1 MSKLK
6 VERLIIRINTSDGIY
21 GTDLKFGYG
30 LNIISAENSSGKS
43 TCIQSIIYALGLE
56 GILGPSRKNPLK
68 SALTTKLRDNN
79 DTEIPVNESKIYLQ
93 LSNEHSRKIT
103 ILRKSDSDI
112 SKIVT
117 VYDCEFDKI
126 NPHKFTDYF
135 LKDPG
140 SAQREKGFHYFL
152 SNFLGITQPEV
163 IKYDGTKCPLYLES
177 IFTVNYVEQ
186 TRGWGGILNVIPT
199 YLGIKDLSQNVLE
212 YTLNLD
218 VREIRKKREIFLD
231 EKKNLETKWANTIS
245 ELESNAKAYGFFVS
259 TRIPDKI

>member
-93 LSNEHSRKIT
+93 LSNEHSR
-103 ILRKSDSDI
+103 
-112 SKIVT
+112 
-117 VYDCEFDKI
+117 
-126 NPHKFTDYF
+126 
-135 LKDPG
+135 
-140 SAQREKGFHYFL
+140 
-152 SNFLGITQPEV
+152 
-163 IKYDGTKCPLYLES
+163 
-177 IFTVNYVEQ
+177 
-186 TRGWGGILNVIPT
+186 
-199 YLGIKDLSQNVLE
+199 
-212 YTLNLD
+212 
-218 VREIRKKREIFLD
+218 
-231 EKKNLETKWANTIS
+231 
-245 ELESNAKAYGFFVS
+245 
-259 TRIPDKI
+259 

>member
-1 MSKLK
+1 M
-6 VERLIIRINTSDGIY
+6 
-21 GTDLKFGYG
+21 
-30 LNIISAENSSGKS
+30 
-43 TCIQSIIYALGLE
+43 
-56 GILGPSRKNPLK
+56 
-68 SALTTKLRDNN
+68 
-79 DTEIPVNESKIYLQ
+79 
-93 LSNEHSRKIT
+93 
-103 ILRKSDSDI
+103 
-112 SKIVT
+112 
-117 VYDCEFDKI
+117 
-126 NPHKFTDYF
+126 
-135 LKDPG
+135 KDPG

-231 EKKNLETKWANTIS
+231 EKKNLETKWANTI
-245 ELESNAKAYGFFVS
+245 
-259 TRIPDKI
+259 